1 MITPLYAS
9 LLAILFII
17 LSVLVIRQR
26 RAFQVS
32 IGSAGERDLE
42 RAMRV
47 HANFAEYAP
56 LALLLI
62 FFTESLYGSGWLIHV
77 LGLSLLLGRCLHA
90 WGVSQTAENLR
101 FRVLGMT
108 LTFLVLASSAVAIL
122 LRYIVRL

>member
-9 LLAILFII
+9 LLAILFIV

-56 LALLLI
+56 FALLLI
-62 FFTESLYGSGWLIHV
+62 FFTESLYGSGWIIHV
-77 LGLSLLLGRCLHA
+77 LGGLLVVGRCLHA
-90 WGVSQTAENLR
+90 WGVSQSAENLR
-101 FRVLGMT
+101 FRVFGMT
-108 LTFLVLASSAVAIL
+108 LTFLVLAASAVAIL
-122 LRYIVRL
+122 LRYFV